1 MKVIETADLK
11 MFDKAAL
18 PDGWYIGEFDFTG
31 SPGNVERIVFEVC
44 DGLCYTTGDAAYEDG
59 PSPVAETSY
68 RIVKKLDLW
77 AR

>member
-1 MKVIETADLK
+1 
-11 MFDKAAL
+11 
-18 PDGWYIGEFDFTG
+18 
-31 SPGNVERIVFEVC
+31 VFEVC